1 MTDRLHASCVE
12 IGDQGVLILGASG
25 SGKSSLAWRLIDEQG
40 AKLVGDDQL
49 YVWAEDHH
57 LYVRPA
63 LPGLIEM
70 HGIGVIECVHTA
82 QARLSL
88 VINLDQAPQRVAESQ
103 HHLLCGLK
111 IPCLGLS
118 AHDTLAP
125 LRVAM
130 ALRTIGVTGFS
141 STGLYRDER

>member
-12 IGDQGVLILGASG
+12 IGGRGVLILGASG

-40 AKLVGDDQL
+40 ANLVGDDQL
-49 YVWAEDHH
+49 YVWTKDHH

-63 LPGLIEM
+63 LPGLIDM
-70 HGIGVIECVHTA
+70 RGIGVIERAHPA

-88 VINLDQAPQRVAESQ
+88 AINLDQAPQRVAEPQ

-111 IPCLGLS
+111 LPCLGLA

-125 LRVAM
+125 LQVAM